1 MIPSRKLWKGR
12 CLVKWT
18 LILVLFLLLFILVGT
33 IGMGSIFYPIEKR
46 LIYYPERGFV
56 CTPDFVGIDYEDVW
70 IQTDDGVRIHGWL
83 TKHESPIATLL
94 FFHGNAGN
102 ISHRVDNLRLLHSAG
117 IRTLII
123 DYRGFGRSE
132 GEISEQGL
140 YLDALA
146 AYSALCARPDVPEG
160 SVAVFGR
167 SLGGAVAVD
176 LATKVSPSALILEST
191 FTSVRDMVAHIF
203 PILPI
208 GSLLSTKYESLDKIG
223 HIRSPVLFVHG
234 TRDELVPYALGKK
247 LFDAASEPKAFH
259 RVDGGGHNDT
269 YIVGGTA
276 YIERLRSFL
285 EETVRRGDR
294 REMD

>member
-1 MIPSRKLWKGR
+1 MVPSCELLKGR

-18 LILVLFLLLFILVGT
+18 LVLAFLLILFILAGT

-46 LIYYPERGFV
+46 LIYYPERGFI
-56 CTPDFVGIDYEDVW
+56 CTPDYVGIDYEDVW

-83 TKHESPIATLL
+83 TKLASPLATLL

-102 ISHRVDNLRLLHSAG
+102 ISHRVDNLRLLHGAG

-146 AYSALCARPDVPEG
+146 AYKALCARPDVPEG

-176 LATKVSPSALILEST
+176 LATKVGPAALIAEST

-208 GSLLSTKYESLDKIG
+208 GSLLRTKYDSLAKIG
-223 HIRSPVLFVHG
+223 SIRAPVLFVHG
-234 TRDELVPYALGKK
+234 TRDELVPFGLGQK
-247 LFDAASEPKAFH
+247 LFEAAPEPKAFH

-269 YIVGGTA
+269 YVVGGTA
-276 YIERLRSFL
+276 YIERLRTFL
-285 EETVRRGDR
+285 EEYVGKGGRS
-294 REMD
+294 